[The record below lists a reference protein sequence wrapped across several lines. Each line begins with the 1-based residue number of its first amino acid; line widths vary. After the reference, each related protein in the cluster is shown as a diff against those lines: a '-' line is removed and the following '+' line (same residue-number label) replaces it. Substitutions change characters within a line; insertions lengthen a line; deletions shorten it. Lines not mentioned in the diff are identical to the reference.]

1 MLTEKQDIQ
10 FYNVLMAII
19 KEGEMSK
26 FRVFDKHEKKY
37 VSNDN
42 IVLKTDGQLYRV
54 IVRGVIEF
62 LELDPDRY
70 VVEFS
75 TDAFEF
81 DENRKQGKE
90 MFQGDVV
97 RCDCFESHEIYI
109 VEIDNFKKLPDEMT
123 GSKCNSRQIIG
134 NIHGD
139 ENGKDK

>member
-1 MLTEKQDIQ
+1 
-10 FYNVLMAII
+10 
-19 KEGEMSK
+19 MSK
-26 FRVFDKHEKKY
+26 FRVYDKQEKKY
-37 VSNDN
+37 ADN
-42 IVLKTDGQLYRV
+42 QQHFYIDSDGNLFFDKNKME
-54 IVRGVIEF
+54 IHED
-62 LELDPDRY
+62 LSLCDPYRY